1 MDPSLL
7 LKYPYVKK
15 QLGSA
20 IKPEEIFDGSYR
32 TSRNFDPPPV
42 FDAPTLSVF
51 PPAVGG
57 PAKGGGS
64 WRNGNE
70 NYPGKLNVDEA
81 AKWKAHQDAKEQKYL
96 ADQAAMKALQEQKKP
111 KGRVLYH

>member
-1 MDPSLL
+1 MDASLL

-32 TSRNFDPPPV
+32 TSRNFNPPPV
-42 FDAPTLSVF
+42 FDAPTVSVF

-64 WRNGNE
+64 WRNTVDS
-70 NYPGKLNVDEA
+70 YPGKINVEA
-81 AKWKAHQDAKEQKYL
+81 AAAWKRRREAKKQKIFADGAANDAASAGPSGPVAYQ
-96 ADQAAMKALQEQKKP
+96 
-111 KGRVLYH
+111 